1 MNIRKV
7 TVYALIASMAASL
20 LSGCKSDTETSATD
34 VISTSVQ
41 TTAATT
47 EITETVPETSAFV
60 TYTAEEYRNAGVN
73 ELNSVPILMYH
84 RVYGMTNAETQY
96 TGGNVDKDGY
106 NRTSEAFEADLRR
119 YYEQGYRMM
128 RLTDFVD
135 GYIDVPFGYSP
146 LILTFDDGIRDVVL
160 QGWNDDG
167 TPVFDPTCAIGI
179 LEKIKAEYPDYNV
192 TATFFVNS
200 QLFENGEEDDRKVMK
215 WMVDNG
221 YDIGNHTR
229 DHKKLGDCDAD
240 EIEKQ
245 VGSMFMKLDEIIPGQ
260 YVDIVALPFGSPENI
275 GSGKP
280 QYERIFSGTYDGFTY
295 STKAALL
302 CAWTRSYSPFVRDYN
317 NMAIRR
323 IRGYDNGGTEWDIE
337 MNFSQLNAGKRYIS
351 DGDPNT
357 VVFPS
362 SDNSSGDWLKNTF
375 GHQVITYD

>member
-20 LSGCKSDTETSATD
+20 LSGCKSDTETSVTD
-34 VISTSVQ
+34 AIITSEQ
-41 TTAATT
+41 TVAATAETT
-47 EITETVPETSAFV
+47 ESVPETSAFV

-200 QLFENGEEDDRKVMK
+200 QLFENGEENDRKVMK

-245 VGSMFMKLDEIIPGQ
+245 VGSMFKKLDEIIPGQ

-280 QYERIFSGTYDGFTY
+280 QYDRIFSGTYDGFTY